1 MMSPPWTRLS
11 LRSGLRAVLRPSLST
26 ALKPRGRPESPEES
40 FQGTAWL
47 NARIDNQALVAG
59 DERSGTR
66 MSKPSCRDQAV
77 ENENPALDQANGW
90 TNRRATEQ
98 ATRAAHARQHSGRR
112 RFVDPTTSE
121 RDYSAAEMEFMLA
134 MNEYKR
140 KSGRMFPTWSEVLEV
155 LRDLGYQKVP
165 SEDETVEVAAA
176 VRVGSYS

>member
-1 MMSPPWTRLS
+1 
-11 LRSGLRAVLRPSLST
+11 
-26 ALKPRGRPESPEES
+26 
-40 FQGTAWL
+40 
-47 NARIDNQALVAG
+47 
-59 DERSGTR
+59 

-77 ENENPALDQANGW
+77 ENENPALDQTNGW

-134 MNEYKR
+134 MNDYKR

-155 LRDLGYQKVP
+155 LRELGYQKVP
-165 SEDETVEVAAA
+165 SEDETASVEACAPAGASLVAP
-176 VRVGSYS
+176 